1 MGTCNRYEG
10 DGELILDSDEHD
22 RPPWEFQR
30 RETDDEMMLD
40 PDMDFTGTIDADEDL
55 FSSYERTPF
64 SSQDT
69 ASLEMMLES
78 DGDEEKMLEEDLLL
92 LSERYDHELRAP
104 AVPAEHNL
112 ILPKTREEVAW
123 REDIAFELS
132 DYGCEDGDDRASM
145 MLF

>member
-1 MGTCNRYEG
+1 
-10 DGELILDSDEHD
+10 
-22 RPPWEFQR
+22 
-30 RETDDEMMLD
+30 MLD
-40 PDMDFTGTIDADEDL
+40 PDMDITGTMDEDEDL

-78 DGDEEKMLEEDLLL
+78 DEDEGTMLEEDVLL
-92 LSERYDHELRAP
+92 LSERYDDEVRAP
-104 AVPAEHNL
+104 ADQVGHNPN
-112 ILPKTREEVAW
+112 LPKTREGVAW
-123 REDIAFELS
+123 SEDRAFELS